1 MRTSDNGIKNSVGC
15 GWREEAHLAPY
26 LRKLHQSRFLVTE
39 VYPEDLEVSQ
49 GNRARLLRKKEY

>member
-1 MRTSDNGIKNSVGC
+1 MERRS
-15 GWREEAHLAPY
+15 ALAPY

-49 GNRARLLRKKEY
+49 GNRTRLLCKKEY